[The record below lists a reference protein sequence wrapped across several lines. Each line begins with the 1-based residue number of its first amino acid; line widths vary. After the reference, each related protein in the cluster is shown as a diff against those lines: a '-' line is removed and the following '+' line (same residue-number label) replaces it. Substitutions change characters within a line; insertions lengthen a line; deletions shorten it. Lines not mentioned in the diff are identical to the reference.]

1 MALGGFGRGELA
13 PASDIDLL
21 IHHDG
26 TASDEVAAL
35 AERLFYPLWDAGL
48 TVGHAVRTPDE
59 CALIAAERLD
69 ALTAMLDSRALA
81 GDATAW
87 DDTRGRLFAWVRE
100 DPRGFAERLRGDA
113 ADRRERHGSV
123 SFLLEP
129 DLKEGTGG
137 LRDVQALGWLGTA
150 AGESRGSATLD
161 GVGLLRVAERR
172 AVDDAEE
179 FLIRIRS
186 ALHLETG
193 RKTDRLFLDQQP
205 SIARALG
212 FQDEPRLRAVDALMR
227 AVFEHARQVEHV
239 SSAVFDRYLRG
250 ESEAAD
256 LAETSE
262 GVLRAFAAVAHERG
276 VMPAGLLDRIEHV
289 ELPEMVE
296 WTDGVRDAFLDI
308 LRAGEEGVRALEGLD
323 RIGVLGAF
331 IPEWNAVRCRPQR
344 DPYHRYSV
352 DVHLLEALA
361 GMSRLLE
368 GEASDPMV
376 AQAKAVV
383 GHIDGLLLG
392 ALFHDIGKTGEGGHV
407 AVGARVASAALDR
420 MRLPETT
427 RDLALFMVEQHLL
440 LSDTATRRDLQ
451 DDDLVFDVAAKVGD
465 PERLAALYLL
475 AIADAGA
482 TGPLAWTPWRATL
495 VRELVAKVQRVL
507 ERGEMGAETVERL
520 TARADELREALPDAE
535 PAAVDRFLLR
545 MPRSYF
551 LGLPIERIVE
561 HYPLIAPP
569 LSTLEVRT
577 LSGPGA
583 RSATYSLTV
592 VATDRPGL
600 LSWIA
605 GALSLAG
612 LSILTAQ
619 VFTTEDGAAVDV
631 FEVEG
636 AFEPEVTEERW
647 REFRSTLRR
656 AIEGRVSL
664 EYRVA
669 EKRKHYPPPRSH
681 APVKVTVDN
690 DASDFFTVIEVAAP
704 DRIGLLFDITRTL
717 SELQLD
723 VHLAK
728 VATYADRV
736 IDAFYVRDVLGR
748 KIEDA
753 EQAEEIRR
761 ALAARVA

>member
-1 MALGGFGRGELA
+1 M
-13 PASDIDLL
+13 
-21 IHHDG
+21 H
-26 TASDEVAAL
+26 
-35 AERLFYPLWDAGL
+35 
-48 TVGHAVRTPDE
+48 
-59 CALIAAERLD
+59 
-69 ALTAMLDSRALA
+69 
-81 GDATAW
+81 
-87 DDTRGRLFAWVRE
+87 
-100 DPRGFAERLRGDA
+100 
-113 ADRRERHGSV
+113 
-123 SFLLEP
+123 
-129 DLKEGTGG
+129 
-137 LRDVQALGWLGTA
+137 
-150 AGESRGSATLD
+150 
-161 GVGLLRVAERR
+161 
-172 AVDDAEE
+172 
-179 FLIRIRS
+179 
-186 ALHLETG
+186 
-193 RKTDRLFLDQQP
+193 
-205 SIARALG
+205 
-212 FQDEPRLRAVDALMR
+212 
-227 AVFEHARQVEHV
+227 
-239 SSAVFDRYLRG
+239 
-250 ESEAAD
+250 
-256 LAETSE
+256 
-262 GVLRAFAAVAHERG
+262 
-276 VMPAGLLDRIEHV
+276 
-289 ELPEMVE
+289 
-296 WTDGVRDAFLDI
+296 
-308 LRAGEEGVRALEGLD
+308 ALEGLD

-331 IPEWNAVRCRPQR
+331 VPEWNAVRCRPQR

-368 GEASDPMV
+368 GEDSDPMV

-383 GHIDGLLLG
+383 GHVDSLLLG
-392 ALFHDIGKTGEGGHV
+392 ALFHDIGKIGEGGHV
-407 AVGARVASAALDR
+407 AVGARIAATALDR
-420 MRLPETT
+420 MRLPEST
-427 RDLALFMVEQHLL
+427 RDLALFMVEEHLL

-451 DDDLVFDVAAKVGD
+451 DDDLVFDVAAKVGN

-507 ERGEMGAETVERL
+507 ERGEMGAETAERL
-520 TARADELREALPDAE
+520 TARADELRESLPDAE

-551 LGLPIERIVE
+551 LGLPIEKIVE
-561 HYPLIAPP
+561 HYPLIGPP

-583 RSATYSLTV
+583 RPGTYSLTV
-592 VATDRPGL
+592 VAADRPGL

-612 LSILTAQ
+612 LSILTAH

-647 REFRSTLRR
+647 REFRSTLRK
-656 AIEGRVSL
+656 AIEGRLSL

-681 APVKVTVDN
+681 TPVKVTVDN
-690 DASDFFTVIEVAAP
+690 DASDFFTVIEVGAP

-728 VATYADRV
+728 VATLRGPRHRRLLRPRRARSQDRGLRAGRRGAPGHRGSGRLERRFETFCHVRPGGPAKVARAHPRPAWEDGPMAEPYYRADLARIHHLGFAFHANDTAPGILALIEPVLGGVVVELGCGSGLLTRHLVDAGHRV
-736 IDAFYVRDVLGR
+736 IATDASPAMLDLARGVAAD
-748 KIEDA
+748 
-753 EQAEEIRR
+753 AEEIRQLTLPDDSIPEADAIVSVGHVLSYLDDAAQVDR
-761 ALAARVA
+761 LSSRPPKRCGPTACSRSTSATSSTPRVGANGAARGLSGKTGR